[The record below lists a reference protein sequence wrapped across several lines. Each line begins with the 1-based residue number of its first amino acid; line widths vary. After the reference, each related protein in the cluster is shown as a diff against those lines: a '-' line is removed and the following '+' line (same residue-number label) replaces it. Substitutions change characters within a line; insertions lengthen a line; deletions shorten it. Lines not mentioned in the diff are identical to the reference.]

1 MFPDVTGEF
10 QIILDHPSP
19 YTSLDIKAEHG
30 PHITPDQM
38 PGLKAA
44 IEKKIKETLNFRGN
58 VELVIPDSIERTKM
72 GKARRVI
79 RNY

>member
-1 MFPDVTGEF
+1 VPEVTGEF

-19 YTSLDIKAEHG
+19 YTDLAIKVEHG
-30 PHITPDQM
+30 IHITADKM
-38 PGLKAA
+38 IDLKLK
-44 IEKKIKETLNFRGN
+44 IEQKIKDTLNFKGS
-58 VELVIPDSIERTKM
+58 VDLVKPDSIERTKM